1 MKVLVTGHLGYIG
14 TSLVPLLLARGHD
27 VTGLDIDLFRR
38 CTFGGTIA
46 DVPNICK
53 DIRDVKP
60 ADLHGFDCVMHL
72 AGLCNDPLGDLN
84 PAATDEIN
92 HIAAVRVARAAREAG
107 VPKFI
112 FSSTVLTYGAGGG
125 IEVDETCPLNP
136 LTPYA
141 RAKVDA
147 EKGLL
152 ALSDDSFAVT
162 ILRNA
167 TAFGWSP
174 RIRFDLVL
182 NNLVAW
188 ACTTGRIYMKS
199 DGTPWRPIVHVEDI
213 ARAFIATAEAPA
225 DVVAGQVLN
234 VAKPG
239 ENYQVRD
246 IASLVA
252 STVPDSRIEY
262 APDAKPD
269 PKCFRVKTDRI
280 TRLLPAYKPVWTAAE
295 GVRQVYEM
303 VRALGLKLE
312 EFEGPRYQRLAH
324 ARKLIADGLLTSDLR
339 LVEGSG
345 NWSLDHRPKSGRR
358 TVTVIPS

>member
-1 MKVLVTGHLGYIG
+1 MNVLVTGHLGYIG
-14 TSLVPLLLARGHD
+14 TSLVPLLLARSHK
-27 VTGLDIDLFRR
+27 VTGLDIDLYRR

-46 DVPNICK
+46 SVPNICQ
-53 DIRDVKP
+53 DIRDVQP
-60 ADLHGFDCVMHL
+60 ADLQGFDCIMHL

-92 HIAAVRVARAAREAG
+92 HVAAVRLARAAKEAG
-107 VPKFI
+107 VRRFI

-125 IEVDETCPLNP
+125 IEVDESCPLNP

-213 ARAFIATAEAPA
+213 ARAFIATAEAPINA
-225 DVVAGQVLN
+225 VAGQVMN

-239 ENYQVRD
+239 ESYQVRD

-252 STVPDSRIEY
+252 ATVPGSRIEY
-262 APDAKPD
+262 APGAKPD
-269 PKCFRVKTDRI
+269 PKCFRVSTDRI
-280 TRLLPAYKPVWTAAE
+280 TRALPEFRPVWTAAQ
-295 GVRQVYEM
+295 GVKQVFEM
-303 VRALGLKLE
+303 VRKLGLKVD

-324 ARKLIADGLLTSDLR
+324 VRKLIAEGVMTDDLR
-339 LVEGSG
+339 LAESPNRLVAEHSAA
-345 NWSLDHRPKSGRR
+345 
-358 TVTVIPS
+358 

>member
-1 MKVLVTGHLGYIG
+1 MNVLVTGHLGYIG
-14 TSLVPLLLARGHD
+14 TSMVPLLMARGHE

-38 CTFGGTIA
+38 CTFGGTLA
-46 DVPNICK
+46 SVPNICK
-53 DIRDVKP
+53 DIRDVQP

-92 HIAAVRVARAAREAG
+92 HIAAVRLARAAKEAG
-107 VPKFI
+107 ARRFI

-125 IEVDETCPLNP
+125 IEVDESCPLNP

-152 ALSDDSFAVT
+152 ALSDDTFAVT

-174 RIRFDLVL
+174 RMRFDLVL

-188 ACTTGRIYMKS
+188 ACTSGRIYMKS

-213 ARAFIATAEAPA
+213 ARAFIAAAEAPVDA
-225 DVVAGQVLN
+225 VTGQVLN

-239 ENYQVRD
+239 ESYRVRD

-252 STVPDSRIEY
+252 TTVPDSRIEY

-269 PKCFRVKTDRI
+269 PKCFRVSTDRI
-280 TRLLPAYKPVWTAAE
+280 ARVLPAFRPVWTAAR
-295 GVRQVYEM
+295 GVQQVFKM
-303 VRALGLKLE
+303 VQTLGLKLE

-324 ARKLIADGLLTSDLR
+324 VRKLIADGLISSDLR
-339 LVEGSG
+339 LIEAPHSR
-345 NWSLDHRPKSGRR
+345 SLDNRHMARR
-358 TVTVIPS
+358 WTVTEIPS